1 MPIFKLWHKV
11 FLVAL
16 VFVMAAVSITASTIS
31 RQNFSSGADQE
42 INAAAERHEY
52 TAASIITGI
61 AYEKLKNDRI
71 LIDRDECADV
81 ISNIVA
87 NGKIQLAAVYD
98 SGGYVVGKSTNVVP
112 EMPDSLASV
121 VDTGKLYSTVIS
133 SGAQKYI
140 CTVSPM
146 QLDGELYRLCTF
158 RDITKLYDNY
168 NSQLDFVMILST
180 ASSFICG
187 LVLLI
192 SVYFLLRPIDS
203 INRRLRSLA
212 AGDFSQRLNERGGA
226 EVAELSHNINTMAEA
241 IEKSMGELRSIADGR
256 RQFIDNFAH
265 EMKTPLTSIMGFAD
279 ILRIKKNVTTRQR
292 QEFAGIIVE
301 EAKRLRSLSGKLL
314 ELATTES
321 VRLDIT
327 DVDTTELFN
336 EIYVTVF
343 PILAK
348 AHLTLTL
355 DTHGIVMPLDREL
368 IKSLLYNLV
377 DNSAKASSP
386 GKEIRA
392 GCVAEGGNI
401 VMYVSDDGSGIE
413 PEHLRR
419 LTEPFYMVDKS
430 RSRSAGGAGLGLSLC
445 DQIARI
451 HGGRLEIESTPGKGT
466 TVRAVFAAALTSGK
480 ETRTV

>member
-1 MPIFKLWHKV
+1 M
-11 FLVAL
+11 
-16 VFVMAAVSITASTIS
+16 
-31 RQNFSSGADQE
+31 
-42 INAAAERHEY
+42 
-52 TAASIITGI
+52 
-61 AYEKLKNDRI
+61 DR
-71 LIDRDECADV
+71 
-81 ISNIVA
+81 
-87 NGKIQLAAVYD
+87 
-98 SGGYVVGKSTNVVP
+98 T
-112 EMPDSLASV
+112 
-121 VDTGKLYSTVIS
+121 
-133 SGAQKYI
+133 
-140 CTVSPM
+140 
-146 QLDGELYRLCTF
+146 ELYRVSTQILENIINDEKNDNNILF
-158 RDITKLYDNY
+158 DMDIWDWSQGVALFGIWKYYRRTGERRYLEYLTQWFDTKLN
-168 NSQLDFVMILST
+168 
-180 ASSFICG
+180 
-187 LVLLI
+187 
-192 SVYFLLRPIDS
+192 RPI
-203 INRRLRSLA
+203 
-212 AGDFSQRLNERGGA
+212 
-226 EVAELSHNINTMAEA
+226 VHNINTMAEA

-386 GKEIRA
+386 GGEIRA

-466 TVRAVFAAALTSGK
+466 TVRAVFDAALTSGK